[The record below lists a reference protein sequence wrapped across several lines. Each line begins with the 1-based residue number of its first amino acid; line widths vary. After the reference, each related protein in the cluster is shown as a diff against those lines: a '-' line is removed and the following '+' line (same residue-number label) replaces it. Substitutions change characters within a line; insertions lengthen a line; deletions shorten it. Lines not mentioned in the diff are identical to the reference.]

1 MMSTTDTTEET
12 GGWTPRLV
20 LSMVTMVMILEGTA
34 LGYSLVTTALPAIT
48 THFKTDQ
55 GGWLL
60 TGFILSGAILC
71 ALVGKLADIHGKRR
85 MMIICLLVS
94 TAGSVV
100 ATVAPNF
107 GVLVAGRMLQGTVLP
122 TMFLSYSLMRDVYP
136 RRILPLASAVAM
148 TGTGVFSIGV
158 PFLIG
163 WLLDNWGF
171 RGLFAFD
178 VLWMII
184 LTPLLL
190 LTTPETRRRV
200 PSRVDFLGAGMLGFG
215 LGILLLGIS
224 SGNRWGWG
232 SAATLGAIA
241 VGLLLLVGFVKRSLN
256 FAHPIVDLRIFTR
269 RPILLAAVTAAT
281 AYGATAVTG
290 SLLPMIGM
298 TPGAAKLGYGL
309 GMTASQYAMITAPQS
324 VAMVVMGVV
333 VGKLLNR
340 VGGATMMRIGLLL
353 LLLGGLQLGFNHGS
367 YPLVLIA
374 ALLVG
379 AGTGLAYGSVPG
391 LVIAGSPADKQGS
404 IAGMVQVSYS
414 GFASTAPV
422 ILFVI
427 MGELAMRT
435 PDGRVLYPESAI
447 NAGGV
452 FLVSL
457 VTVGLL
463 LASTV
468 LRIRKQDAMI
478 GQDSDSLLDPPAA
491 TVAAGSDS
499 GR

>member
-1 MMSTTDTTEET
+1 MSTTDTTAET

-34 LGYSLVTTALPAIT
+34 LGFSLVSTALPAIT

-60 TGFILSGAILC
+60 TGFILSGAVLC
-71 ALVGKLADIHGKRR
+71 PLVGKLADIHGKRR
-85 MMIICLLVS
+85 MMIVCLLAS
-94 TAGSVV
+94 TVGSVL
-100 ATVAPNF
+100 ATVAPTF
-107 GVLVAGRMLQGTVLP
+107 GVLIAGRLLQGTVLP

-178 VLWMII
+178 ILWMAI

-190 LTTPETRRRV
+190 LTTPETPLRV

-215 LGILLLGIS
+215 LGIGLLGIS
-224 SGNRWGWG
+224 FGSTWGWG
-232 SAATLGAIA
+232 SVTTLGAFA
-241 VGLLLLVGFVKRSLN
+241 VGLLLMAGFVMRSLN
-256 FAHPIVDLRIFTR
+256 FSDPLVDLRIFTR

-281 AYGATAVTG
+281 AYGTTG
-290 SLLPMIGM
+290 LSGSMSPMIGL
-298 TPGAAKLGYGL
+298 TPSEAGLGYGL
-309 GMTASQYAMITAPQS
+309 GMTASEYAMISAPQS
-324 VAMVVMGVV
+324 IAMVIMGVV

-340 VGGATMMRIGLLL
+340 VGGATMMKIGLLL
-353 LLLGGLQLGFNHGS
+353 LLVGGLQLGFNHGS
-367 YPLVLIA
+367 YLQVLIA
-374 ALLVG
+374 ALLLG
-379 AGTGLAYGSVPG
+379 AGTGLAYGSIPG
-391 LVIAGSPADKQGS
+391 MVIAGAPADKQGS

-414 GFASTAPV
+414 GFSSTTPV

-427 MGELAMRT
+427 MGQFAMRT
-435 PDGRVLYPESAI
+435 PDGTVLYPESSI
-447 NAGGV
+447 NAGALFMAG
-452 FLVSL
+452 LIII
-457 VTVGLL
+457 GLL

-468 LRIRKQDAMI
+468 LRVRKQD
-478 GQDSDSLLDPPAA
+478 SLLNIPDPLPEPPPA
-491 TVAAGSDS
+491 TVAAAPDG

>member
-1 MMSTTDTTEET
+1 MSTTDTTAET

-20 LSMVTMVMILEGTA
+20 FSMVTMVMILEGTA

-48 THFKTDQ
+48 NHFKTDQ

-60 TGFILSGAILC
+60 TGFILAGAILC
-71 ALVGKLADIHGKRR
+71 PLVGKLADIHGKRR
-85 MMIICLLVS
+85 MMIICLMTS
-94 TAGSVV
+94 TVGSVV
-100 ATVAPNF
+100 TTVAPTF
-107 GVLVAGRMLQGTVLP
+107 GVLVAGRMLQGAVLP

-148 TGTGVFSIGV
+148 TGTGIFSIGV

-178 VLWMII
+178 ALWMLI

-190 LTTPETRRRV
+190 ITTPETRRRV
-200 PSRVDFLGAGMLGFG
+200 PSRVDFLGAAMLGFG

-224 SGNRWGWG
+224 SGSKWGWT
-232 SAATLGAIA
+232 SVVTLGAFAI
-241 VGLLLLVGFVKRSLN
+241 GLLLVFGFIKRSLS
-256 FAHPIVDLRIFTR
+256 FAEPIVDLRIFTR

-281 AYGATAVTG
+281 AYGATAITG

-298 TPGAAKLGYGL
+298 TPGTAGLGYGL
-309 GMTASQYAMITAPQS
+309 GMTASEYAMVTAPQS
-324 VAMVVMGVV
+324 MAMVVMGVV
-333 VGKLLNR
+333 VGRMLSR

-353 LLLGGLQLGFNHGS
+353 MLVGGFQLAFNHGS
-367 YPLVLIA
+367 YVQVLIA

-379 AGTGLAYGSVPG
+379 AGTGLAYGSVPS

-414 GFASTAPV
+414 GFASTTPV

-435 PDGRVLYPESAI
+435 PDGAVLYPESAI

-452 FLVSL
+452 FLMGLMV
-457 VTVGLL
+457 VGLI

-468 LRIRKQDAMI
+468 LRIPKK
-478 GQDSDSLLDPPAA
+478 DSIISQVPDSLPEPPSA
-491 TVAAGSDS
+491 TVGAASDS

>member
-1 MMSTTDTTEET
+1 MSTTDTTAEK
-12 GGWTPRLV
+12 GGWTPRLA
-20 LSMVTMVMILEGTA
+20 LSMLTMVMIMEGTA

-60 TGFILSGAILC
+60 TGFILAGAVLC
-71 ALVGKLADIHGKRR
+71 PLVGKLADIHGKRR
-85 MMIICLLVS
+85 MMIVCLMAS
-94 TAGSVV
+94 TVGSVV
-100 ATVAPNF
+100 AAVAPTF
-107 GVLVAGRMLQGTVLP
+107 GVLIAGRMLQGAVLP

-136 RRILPLASAVAM
+136 RRILPLASAIAM
-148 TGTGVFSIGV
+148 TGIGVFSIGV

-190 LTTPETRRRV
+190 ITTPETRLRV
-200 PSRVDFLGAGMLGFG
+200 PSKVDFLGAGMLGFG

-224 SGNRWGWG
+224 SGSKWGWG
-232 SAATLGAIA
+232 SVATLGAFA
-241 VGLLLLVGFVKRSLN
+241 VGLLLLFGFVKRSLN
-256 FAHPIVDLRIFTR
+256 FAQPIVDLRIFTR
-269 RPILLAAVTAAT
+269 RPIVLAAVTAAT
-281 AYGATAVTG
+281 AYGSTAITG
-290 SLLPMIGM
+290 SMLPMIGM
-298 TPGAAKLGYGL
+298 TPGAAGLGYGL
-309 GMTASQYAMITAPQS
+309 GMTASEYAMITAPQS

-333 VGKLLNR
+333 VGKLLSR

-353 LLLGGLQLGFNHGS
+353 LLVGGIQLGFNHGS
-367 YPLVLIA
+367 YVQVLIA

-435 PDGRVLYPESAI
+435 PDGAIRYPEGAI

-452 FLVSL
+452 FLVGL
-457 VTVGLL
+457 VTLGLL

-468 LRIRKQDAMI
+468 LRIPKQDAMI
-478 GQDSDSLLDPPAA
+478 SQDPDSLLDPPAV
-491 TVAAGSDS
+491 TVAAGPDS
-499 GR
+499 RR